1 MPFKRSPSYVPAPRS
16 HEQGNAI
23 MLKPL
28 IRLCFLHFYCTTP
41 PSKLQLFLTRSKR
54 KERTDFL
61 GLCAFCALCA
71 AKERPGEIPALNY
84 WFKYSAL
91 AKEPDAV
98 FPPP

>member
-1 MPFKRSPSYVPAPRS
+1 MRQNRPAIS
-16 HEQGNAI
+16 GQNSLA
-23 MLKPL
+23 L
-28 IRLCFLHFYCTTP
+28 T
-41 PSKLQLFLTRSKR
+41 LQLFLTRSKR